1 MKSFAER
8 HKDRARAE
16 SFGAVA
22 EDYERHRPA
31 FPDALLDELAAL
43 GAHDVL
49 DVGCGTGKVARGLAA
64 RGMTVLGVEIDPRM
78 AEVARERGVTVEVAP
93 FEDWDAA
100 GRRFELVT
108 SGDAWH
114 WIEPARGAAQ
124 LARVLRPG
132 GMFVRFWNI
141 LLLDDAVLLA
151 LEPVYQQ
158 HAPAVFRYGRAV
170 APDADLPPLP
180 GPLTETC
187 AKTYLGERRA
197 TAAEWCA
204 FLRTVSEIQRLPD
217 EQRGRLL
224 AAMQAALVEPIRVR
238 HVTTAVFAQRD

>member
-1 MKSFAER
+1 VKFADR
-8 HKDRARAE
+8 HKDPARAE

-43 GAHDVL
+43 GTREVL
-49 DVGCGTGKVARGLAA
+49 DVGCGTGKVARALAA

-78 AEVARERGVTVEVAP
+78 AAVASERGVNVEVAP
-93 FEDWDAA
+93 FEDWDDA

-114 WIEPARGAAQ
+114 WIDPARGAAQ
-124 LARVLRPG
+124 IARVLRPG
-132 GMFVRFWNI
+132 GTFVRFWNI
-141 LLLDDAVLLA
+141 LLLDEAVLQL
-151 LEPVYQQ
+151 LEPIYAQ
-158 HAPAVFRYGRAV
+158 HAVYRYGRPHV
-170 APDADLPPLP
+170 GDEQFPPLS

-197 TAAEWCA
+197 TAAEWTA
-204 FLRTVSEIQRLPD
+204 FLSTVSEIQRLPGD
-217 EQRGRLL
+217 QRARLL
-224 AAMQAALVEPIRVR
+224 ASIQAALVEPIRIR
-238 HVTTAVFAQRD
+238 HVTTAVFVQRD